1 MALAMCTSFK
11 MQMYLEMG
19 CGAQLFI
26 YSLTGFSLILDK
38 RKRKNQLFSPKH
50 VKILQKSKGNSDLME
65 GEERPAFLRKSRQ
78 KLKRKT

>member
-1 MALAMCTSFK
+1 MW
-11 MQMYLEMG
+11 G
-19 CGAQLFI
+19 QLFI

-38 RKRKNQLFSPKH
+38 RRKNQLFSPKH